1 MKIVYHFDENGAYCG
16 ASEADRSP
24 LEENVYLIPAFA
36 TDVMPPAT
44 GKNECPVWENGKWTV
59 KPDFRGKV
67 YWLDDG
73 SECKIEKIG
82 ETVPLNALSQRP
94 EEKEETEET
103 DKKGGFFSRLFK

>member
-16 ASEADRSP
+16 ASEAHRSP
-24 LEENVYLIPAFA
+24 LEDDVYLIPAMA

-59 KPDFRGKV
+59 QPDFRGKV

-73 SECKIEKIG
+73 SECKIEKTG
-82 ETVPLNALSQRP
+82 ETVPSIGLSHRP
-94 EEKEETEET
+94 EVATT
-103 DKKGGFFSRLFK
+103 KKGGFFSRLFKQAK

>member
-1 MKIVYHFDENGAYCG
+1 MKIVYNFDENGAYCG

-24 LEENVYLIPAFA
+24 LEDDVYLIPAFA

-59 KPDFRGKV
+59 KPDFREKV

-94 EEKEETEET
+94 EETEET

>member
-16 ASEADRSP
+16 ASEACRSP
-24 LEENVYLIPAFA
+24 LEEEVYLIPAMA
-36 TDVMPPAT
+36 TDIMPPAS
-44 GKNECPVWENGKWTV
+44 GKNECPVWENGKWTL

-94 EEKEETEET
+94 EEKEETG
-103 DKKGGFFSRLFK
+103 KKGGFFSRLFK

>member
-16 ASEADRSP
+16 ASEACRSP
-24 LEENVYLIPAFA
+24 LEDDVYLIPAMA

-73 SECKIEKIG
+73 SECKIDQIG
-82 ETVPLNALSQRP
+82 ETIPTNGLSQRP
-94 EEKEETEET
+94 ERQQQ
-103 DKKGGFFSRLFK
+103 KKAVSSRVFSNKPK

>member
-16 ASEADRSP
+16 ASEACRSP
-24 LEENVYLIPAFA
+24 LEDDVYLIPAMA

-73 SECKIEKIG
+73 SECKIDQIG
-82 ETVPLNALSQRP
+82 NNKKRRFLLASFQTSQMNR
-94 EEKEETEET
+94 
-103 DKKGGFFSRLFK
+103 F